1 MRRSRVLV
9 AAAGLFLGLAVLW
22 LRVGWLQVVQHA
34 YYAGRA
40 ELNQEQRVLVR
51 PVRGEILDRNGR
63 PLARDLMTCSVS
75 AAPRE
80 MKDPAVV
87 ARGLA
92 AMLHLNARRLTSE
105 FRAHPRFVW
114 VARHLPPAV
123 GEDVAK
129 RKWRGVHLSVET
141 QRDYTLGEAACEIVG
156 RTDLDNTGV
165 DGLELQLDG
174 ELRGRPGWSTLFR
187 VGSHRTVG
195 LPRGLRRAP
204 TDGNVAVLTLD
215 ADLQGI
221 VEQHLRL
228 AVDSLHAVRGFA
240 LFLDPRTGEILASVC
255 VPHLPPGKARNWP
268 FTDQYEPG
276 STFKMVVAGTAL
288 EEELARP
295 GQYFTSGRGRV
306 QVAPDCRF
314 TDCHQADGFTFRD
327 AVRYSSNIVMGKLG
341 MVVGPQRLYRYA
353 TALGFGSLTGVDFPG
368 ETPGRLRSPDRWS
381 ARSCPTIA
389 IGHEVAVTPL
399 QLALAYAAVAN
410 GGVLMEPLLVRELRD
425 PDGNVLRRYTPR
437 AAHRVFSPAT
447 TVTLREMLAA
457 VVDSGTARAARVPSL
472 PVAGKTG
479 TAQKFDPVTRTY
491 GRGMYLSSFVGFAPV
506 EQAGLVGIV
515 VIDEPHSRHYYGG
528 EIAAPVFREVMLD
541 LRRLPD
547 GPLGTGSTQVAA
559 RPPAPAP
566 VIVPDLRLLPAR
578 EAERRLAGQG
588 LRARFEGQ
596 GPRALAQ
603 EPAAGQAA
611 ERGARV
617 TVWLAAPDDSGR
629 HTLPDLT
636 GLPLREALRE
646 LGRLQVQAR
655 ISGRGLVVRQSP
667 APGSPLTP
675 RTECQLWCEPGVVRA
690 ALPGPTRGAG
700 TPPPP
705 AVGGGRPV
713 VLAVRGRP

>member
-9 AAAGLFLGLAVLW
+9 AAAGLLLGLAVLW
-22 LRVGWLQVVQHA
+22 LRVGWLQVVRHA

-40 ELNQEQRVLVR
+40 EVNQEQRVLV
-51 PVRGEILDRNGR
+51 PAVRGEILDRHGR

-80 MKDPAVV
+80 MKDPAGA

-92 AMLHLNARRLTSE
+92 AVLHLDARRLAAD

-114 VARHLPPAV
+114 VARHLPPAA
-123 GEDVAK
+123 GEVVAD

-141 QRDYTLGEAACEIVG
+141 QRDYTLGDAACEIVG

-165 DGLELQLDG
+165 DGLELQLDDD
-174 ELRGRPGWSTLFR
+174 LRGRPGWSTLFR
-187 VGSHRTVG
+187 VGSQRTVG

-204 TDGNVAVLTLD
+204 TDGNVAVLTID

-221 VEQHLRL
+221 VEQHLSR
-228 AVDSLHAVRGFA
+228 AVDSLRAVRGFA
-240 LFLDPRTGEILASVC
+240 LFMDPRTGEILASVC

-288 EEELARP
+288 EEELVRP
-295 GQYFTSGRGRV
+295 SQYFTSGRGRV
-306 QVAPDCRF
+306 LVAPNCRF
-314 TDCHQADGFTFRD
+314 TDSHGADGFTFRD
-327 AVRYSSNIVMGKLG
+327 AVRYSSNIVMGKIG
-341 MVVGPQRLYRYA
+341 VIVGPQRLYRYA

-368 ETPGRLRSPDRWS
+368 ETPGRLHRPERWS
-381 ARSCPTIA
+381 ARSAPTIA
-389 IGHEVAVTPL
+389 IGHEVSVTPL
-399 QLALAYAAVAN
+399 QLVLAYAAVAN
-410 GGVLMEPLLVRELRD
+410 GGVLMEPLLVREIRD
-425 PDGNVLRRYTPR
+425 AGGNVVRRGTPR

-447 TVTLREMLAA
+447 TATLREMLTA
-457 VVDSGTARAARVPSL
+457 VVDSGTARAARVPGL

-491 GRGMYLSSFVGFAPV
+491 GHGMYLSSFVGFVPAQ
-506 EQAGLVGIV
+506 EAGLVGVV
-515 VIDEPHSRHYYGG
+515 VIDEPHSGRYYGG
-528 EIAAPVFREVMLD
+528 EIAAPVFREVVLG

-547 GPLGTGSTQVAA
+547 GRFGTGATQVAA

-566 VIVPDLRLLPAR
+566 VVVPDLRLLPAR

-588 LRARFEGQ
+588 LRARFEGA

-611 ERGARV
+611 ERGARI
-617 TVWLAAPDDSGR
+617 TVWLSAPEDSSR
-629 HTLPDLT
+629 ATLPDLT
-636 GLPLREALRE
+636 GLPLREALRR

-655 ISGRGLVVRQSP
+655 ITGRGLVVRQSP
-667 APGSPLTP
+667 APGAPLTP

-690 ALPGPTRGAG
+690 ALPGPGPAPRTGA
-700 TPPPP
+700 PV
-705 AVGGGRPV
+705 AVA
-713 VLAVRGRP
+713 LRGRP

>member
-1 MRRSRVLV
+1 V
-9 AAAGLFLGLAVLW
+9 AAAGLLFALAVLW

-34 YYAGRA
+34 RYAGRA

-51 PVRGEILDRNGR
+51 PVRGEILDRDGR
-63 PLARDLMTCSVS
+63 PLARDLMTVSVS

-80 MKDPAVV
+80 MKNPAAV

-92 AMLHLNARRLTSE
+92 ALLRLDARRLNAQ

-114 VARHLPPAV
+114 VARRLPPAL
-123 GEDVAK
+123 GEEVAK

-156 RTDLDNTGV
+156 RTDLDNSGV
-165 DGLELQLDG
+165 DGLELQLDA

-195 LPRGLRRAP
+195 LPRGLRRDP
-204 TDGNVAVLTLD
+204 TDGNVAVLTID
-215 ADLQGI
+215 ADLQAI
-221 VEQHLRL
+221 TEHHLRR

-240 LFLDPRTGEILASVC
+240 LFLDPRTGEVLASVC

-288 EEELARP
+288 EEDLARP
-295 GQYFTSGRGRV
+295 GQYFASGRGRV

-314 TDCHQADGFTFRD
+314 SDSHADDGFTFRD

-341 MVVGPQRLYRYA
+341 VLVGPQRLYRYA

-368 ETPGRLRSPDRWS
+368 ETPGRLRSPDHWS
-381 ARSCPTIA
+381 ARSAPTIA

-410 GGVLMEPLLVRELRD
+410 GGVLMEPLLVREVRD
-425 PDGNVLRRYTPR
+425 PDGNVVRRATPR

-447 TVTLREMLAA
+447 TATLRDMLTA
-457 VVDSGTARAARVPSL
+457 VVDSGTARAARIPSL
-472 PVAGKTG
+472 RVAGKTG
-479 TAQKFDPVTRTY
+479 TAQKFDPTTRTY

-506 EQAGLVGIV
+506 EEAGLVGVV

-528 EIAAPVFREVMLD
+528 EIAAPVFREVLLD
-541 LRRLPD
+541 LRRRPD

-559 RPPAPAP
+559 RPPAPAA
-566 VIVPDLRLLPAR
+566 VVVPDLRLLPPR
-578 EAERRLAGQG
+578 EAERRLAARG
-588 LRARFEGQ
+588 LRARFEGE

-617 TVWLAAPDDSGR
+617 TVWLAASGDSAQR
-629 HTLPDLT
+629 VLPDLT
-636 GLPLREALRE
+636 GLPLREALRR

-655 ISGRGLVVRQSP
+655 ITGRGLVVRQAP
-667 APGSPLTP
+667 APGTALTP
-675 RTECQLWCEPGVVRA
+675 RSECRLWCEPGVVQA
-690 ALPGPTRGAG
+690 ALPVAGPESRD
-700 TPPPP
+700 
-705 AVGGGRPV
+705 GRPV
-713 VLAVRGRP
+713 AVAVRGRP

>member
-1 MRRSRVLV
+1 M
-9 AAAGLFLGLAVLW
+9 AAAGLFLGLLVLW
-22 LRVGWLQVVQHA
+22 LRVGWLQVALHSH
-34 YYAGRA
+34 YAGRA
-40 ELNQEQRVLVR
+40 EVNQEQRVLVR
-51 PVRGEILDRNGR
+51 PVRGEILDRHGR
-63 PLARDLMTCSVS
+63 PLARDLMTVSIS

-80 MKDPAVV
+80 MRDPAAV

-92 AMLHLNARRLTSE
+92 KLLHLDARRLAAQ

-114 VARHLPPAV
+114 VARRLPPAV
-123 GEDVAK
+123 GEEVAA
-129 RKWRGVHLSVET
+129 RRWRGVHLSVET
-141 QRDYTLGEAACEIVG
+141 QRDYTLGAAAAEIVG

-165 DGLELQLDG
+165 DGLELQLDD

-195 LPRGLRRAP
+195 LPRGLRRDP

-221 VEQHLRL
+221 VEHHLRR
-228 AVDSLHAVRGFA
+228 AVDSLRAVRGFA
-240 LFLDPRTGEILASVC
+240 LFLDPHSGEILASVC

-288 EEELARP
+288 EEEMARP
-295 GQYFTSGRGRV
+295 GQYFASGHGRV

-314 TDCHQADGFTFRD
+314 ADSHEADGFTLHD

-341 MVVGPQRLYRYA
+341 MMVGPQRLYRYA

-368 ETPGRLRSPDRWS
+368 ETPGRLRRPEHWS

-389 IGHEVAVTPL
+389 IGHEIAVTPL
-399 QLALAYAAVAN
+399 QLTLAYAAVAN
-410 GGVLMEPLLVRELRD
+410 GGVLMEPLLVREIRS
-425 PDGNVLRRYTPR
+425 PDGEVLRRAAPR

-447 TVTLREMLAA
+447 TAALRTMLTA
-457 VVDSGTARAARVPSL
+457 VVDSGTARAARIPAL
-472 PVAGKTG
+472 RVAGKTG
-479 TAQKFDPVTRTY
+479 TAQKYDPASGTY

-506 EQAGLVGIV
+506 EQPAVVGIV

-528 EIAAPVFREVMLD
+528 EIAAPVFRQVLLD
-541 LRRLPD
+541 LRRRPD
-547 GPLGTGSTQVAA
+547 GLLGTGATQVAA

-566 VIVPDLRLLPAR
+566 VVVPDLRLLPAR
-578 EAERRLAGQG
+578 EAERRLVGQG
-588 LRARFEGQ
+588 LRARFEGA
-596 GPRALAQ
+596 GPRVLAQ

-617 TVWLAAPDDSGR
+617 TAWLAAPADSGAG
-629 HTLPDLT
+629 TLPDLT
-636 GLPLREALRE
+636 GLPLREALRR

-655 ISGRGLVVRQSP
+655 ITGRGLVVRQSP
-667 APGSPLTP
+667 APGTPLAP
-675 RTECQLWCEPGVVRA
+675 RGECRLWCEPGVVQT
-690 ALPGPTRGAG
+690 ALPGPAREAGAAG
-700 TPPPP
+700 GP
-705 AVGGGRPV
+705 AGRPLAV
-713 VLAVRGRP
+713 AVRGRP